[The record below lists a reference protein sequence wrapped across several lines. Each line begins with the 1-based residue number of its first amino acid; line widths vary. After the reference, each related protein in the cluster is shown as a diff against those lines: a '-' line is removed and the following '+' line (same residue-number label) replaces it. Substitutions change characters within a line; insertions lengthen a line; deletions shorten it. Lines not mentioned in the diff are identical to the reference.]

1 LKNRLEETFSQ
12 HLFRLIRE
20 KGVSEVETYKAARV
34 DRKLF
39 SKIRSHDDYMPKK
52 ETALTLAFALKLSLD
67 ETLDLLGRAGFTLS
81 HSSKADLI
89 FEYFISQKIYDLFE
103 LNEALLAFDQPL
115 IKS

>member
-1 LKNRLEETFSQ
+1 
-12 HLFRLIRE
+12 
-20 KGVSEVETYKAARV
+20 
-34 DRKLF
+34 
-39 SKIRSHDDYMPKK
+39 MPKK
-52 ETALTLAFALKLSLD
+52 ETALTLALALRLSLD